1 MAASFT
7 VLPPLTEAP
16 YARLLRILSMV
27 FVGAMAFS
35 IAGSL
40 LLRVYP
46 ASMALFGPYYATLV
60 KLPTWTYMAI
70 LPVLPMLMFAPALG
84 WKRMLAVAVAG
95 SVIGG
100 ASELLGTTTGFPF
113 GAYAYTMWLGPKIL
127 DHVPYFIPPS
137 WFALSIAC
145 FVMASRITTH
155 TGRRILIA
163 TVFMVL
169 WDVSLDPAMSRAFP
183 FWTYPGGGFF
193 YGMPL
198 SNWAGWFVV
207 SLVIMCAYALLLR
220 GKPLQHAWTPSYYA
234 LNCLFPLALS
244 LVYGLYGAVAIGL
257 VATAIPLAATYR
269 DRSRTAVPVPS

>member
-1 MAASFT
+1 MAVSFT
-7 VLPPLTEAP
+7 VLPPLSDAP
-16 YARLLRILSMV
+16 YARALRLLALV

-40 LLRVYP
+40 LLRLYP
-46 ASMALFGPYYATLV
+46 ASMALFGPYYTTLV
-60 KLPTWTYMAI
+60 KLPTWTYMAV
-70 LPVLPMLMFAPALG
+70 LPLLPMLMFAPAFG
-84 WKRMLAVAVAG
+84 WKRMIAVVLAG

-113 GAYAYTMWLGPKIL
+113 GAYAYTFWLGPKIL

-137 WFALSIAC
+137 WFALSLASYAL
-145 FVMASRITTH
+145 ASRLTTH
-155 TGRRILIA
+155 RGLHILIA

-169 WDVSLDPAMSRAFP
+169 WDVSLDPAMNRAFP

-198 SNWAGWFVV
+198 SNWGGWFIV
-207 SLVIMCAYALLLR
+207 SLAIMCAYALLLR
-220 GKPLQHAWTPSYYA
+220 GVTLHHAWTPSYYA
-234 LNCLFPLALS
+234 INCLFPLALS

-257 VATAIPLAATYR
+257 VATAIPLVATYR
-269 DRSRTAVPVPS
+269 ERTQVAVPVHS